1 MRKKL
6 LNFFTII
13 LGTAILAVS
22 VEYFILPFSILSG
35 GVAGIAVALN
45 PFFHVNE
52 TLFANIAVVSLLVLG
67 WVFLGRDFG
76 INTLVSSLAY
86 PVFTTL
92 FSQFPIEIE
101 IDPILAA
108 VYAGLIGG
116 FGIGIVIRTGA
127 STGGMDIPPLI
138 LHKITGVKIST
149 LVMITDALTVLLGV
163 AAYGLSAAL
172 VGMISVFSTGVAMSK
187 VLEVGRGSAAKSVQ
201 IITDKWEEMNEVITK
216 DFNRG
221 TTLIEASGGFT
232 NESKKVILCVVSQR
246 EYSELIDTIRKVD
259 DRSFVITTDAVDMH
273 GEGFTYSSPNI

>member
-1 MRKKL
+1 MGKKV
-6 LNFFTII
+6 LNFFTVI

-232 NESKKVILCVVSQR
+232 NENKKVILCVVSQR

>member
-1 MRKKL
+1 MGKRV

-201 IITDKWEEMNEVITK
+201 IITDKWKEMNEIITK

-232 NESKKVILCVVSQR
+232 NENKKVILCVVSQR

>member
-1 MRKKL
+1 MGKKV

>member
-1 MRKKL
+1 MGKKV

-187 VLEVGRGSAAKSVQ
+187 VLEVGRGSTAKSVQ

>member
-1 MRKKL
+1 MGKKV

-67 WVFLGRDFG
+67 WIFLGRDFG

-232 NESKKVILCVVSQR
+232 NENKKVILCVVSQR

>member
-1 MRKKL
+1 MGKKV

-116 FGIGIVIRTGA
+116 FAIGIVTRSGA

-232 NESKKVILCVVSQR
+232 NENKKVILCVVSQR

>member
-1 MRKKL
+1 MGKKV

-201 IITDKWEEMNEVITK
+201 IITDKWQEMNEVITK

-246 EYSELIDTIRKVD
+246 EYTELIDTIRKVD

>member
-1 MRKKL
+1 MGKKV

-172 VGMISVFSTGVAMSK
+172 VGMISVFSTGVVMSK
-187 VLEVGRGSAAKSVQ
+187 VLEVGRGSTAKSVQ